1 MVGGQGDSC
10 HRSDE
15 GQRTLAELVLF
26 FCQVCSGTEVR
37 LSGLVP
43 IAFTKGAMSNPQP
56 LITYPPTP
64 SL

>member
-15 GQRTLAELVLF
+15 GRRMLAELVLS

-37 LSGLVP
+37 LSGLVA
-43 IAFTKGAMSNPQP
+43 IAFTKGAMS
-56 LITYPPTP
+56 PT
-64 SL
+64 LNL